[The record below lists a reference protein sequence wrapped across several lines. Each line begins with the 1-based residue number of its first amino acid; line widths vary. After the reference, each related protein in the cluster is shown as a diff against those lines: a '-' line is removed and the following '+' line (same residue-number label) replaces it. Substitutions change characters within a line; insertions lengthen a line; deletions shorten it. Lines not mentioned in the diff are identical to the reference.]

1 MSNETQQ
8 TTVTEK
14 VTGSTKVQNK
24 IVHFVESQSKFSKSR
39 TEFCELNKKYRS
51 LTAEQR
57 P

>member
-8 TTVTEK
+8 SPRVDK
-14 VTGSTKVQNK
+14 VSGSTKVQNK